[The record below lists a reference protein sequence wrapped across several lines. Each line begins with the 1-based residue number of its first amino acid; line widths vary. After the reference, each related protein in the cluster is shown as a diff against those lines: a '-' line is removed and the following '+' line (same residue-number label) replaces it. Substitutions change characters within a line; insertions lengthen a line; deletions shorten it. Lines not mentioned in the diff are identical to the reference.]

1 MAAPRIEFSHD
12 ISDVLFW
19 SEDTTPNLCATTK
32 PAASAPSVLPYNKH
46 NPTENMTAQD
56 KVKDTV
62 REEAQRVANLASDAA
77 QSGAY
82 LYPIRVWISFPMRS
96 SSQY

>member
-19 SEDTTPNLCATTK
+19 SEDTTPNLCATRK

-82 LYPIRVWISFPMRS
+82 LYPIRV
-96 SSQY
+96 